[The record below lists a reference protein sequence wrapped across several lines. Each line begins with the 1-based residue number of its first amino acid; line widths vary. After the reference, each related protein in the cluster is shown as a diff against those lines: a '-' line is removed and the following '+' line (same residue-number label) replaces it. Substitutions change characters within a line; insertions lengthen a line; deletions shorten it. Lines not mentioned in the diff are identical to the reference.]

1 MWQEELGNRVS
12 LLFKNYTN
20 NMWLLI
26 HEQTNRVLD
35 IQEKPFEVAQGMVWV
50 EDTSI
55 TDRSKAA
62 NFTYD
67 RQNKQFTELPKPPE
81 PRDLAAE
88 KIATLETRLQEL
100 ETKGTKEPILGVGEI
115 QAQDQGF
122 NPLYLLLIPVV
133 VGAYF
138 LGKKI

>member
-1 MWQEELGNRVS
+1 
-12 LLFKNYTN
+12 
-20 NMWLLI
+20 MWLLI

-67 RQNKQFTELPKPPE
+67 RQKKEFTELPPQPV
-81 PRDLAAE
+81 PRDLVSE
-88 KIATLETRLQEL
+88 KLVTLEAKIQEL
-100 ETKGTKEPILGVGEI
+100 ETKSGKEPILGVGEI
-115 QAQDQGF
+115 QVQDSSF